1 MDLRHWF
8 GCSFLPGLCLSLA
21 LIPGLSSA
29 AGKCERLIVTGS
41 PDAPPYLWQDPQ
53 NPKHLIGASADLL
66 QQVAGEL
73 GIKVELLYA
82 GKRSQALDEVRS
94 GRMDMLADAPL
105 MVTEL
110 ENLDYIH
117 PAMLEND
124 YLVWTR
130 NDSLLVY
137 NEAQD
142 LHGHPGA
149 LSEKARVSPSF
160 GTFAEQQLTL
170 LRTPN
175 LTQAFQKL
183 LLGEVEFVLA
193 GRYSG
198 MAMVQTLGMANDL
211 MAHSQPI
218 DKPGLYLAV
227 SHNSAC
233 NDPWLRGQLAK
244 KMTELPASGLT
255 EAALLRNI
263 ERWKAQGSQPQP
275 QPVSTPKQ

>member
-1 MDLRHWF
+1 MDLRR
-8 GCSFLPGLCLSLA
+8 LCGLSL
-21 LIPGLSSA
+21 LMGLAIVSGLASA
-29 AGKCERLIVTGS
+29 AGKCERLVVTGS

-53 NPKHLIGASADLL
+53 NPRHLIGASADLL

-73 GIKVELLYA
+73 GIKIDMLYA

-105 MVTEL
+105 TLSEL
-110 ENLDYIH
+110 DTLDYIH
-117 PAMLEND
+117 PPLLEND

-130 NDSLLVY
+130 KGSTLAYSDVK
-137 NEAQD
+137 D

-149 LSEKARVSPSF
+149 VSQKARLTEAF

-170 LRTPN
+170 TRTPN

-198 MAMVQTLGMANDL
+198 MASAKALGMANDL
-211 MAHSQPI
+211 LAYPQPV
-218 DKPGLYLAV
+218 DKPGLFLAV

-255 EAALLRNI
+255 EAVLQRNI
-263 ERWKAQGSQPQP
+263 ERWTAQQQQPA
-275 QPVSTPKQ
+275 STPKQ

>member
-1 MDLRHWF
+1 MDLRRVCGWSLLL
-8 GCSFLPGLCLSLA
+8 GLTVLPALA
-21 LIPGLSSA
+21 VA
-29 AGKCERLIVTGS
+29 AGKCERLVVTGS

-53 NPKHLIGASADLL
+53 NPKQLIGASADLL
-66 QQVAGEL
+66 QHVAGEL

-105 MVTEL
+105 TVSEL
-110 ENLDYIH
+110 DTLDYIH
-117 PAMLEND
+117 PPLLEND

-130 NDSLLVY
+130 KDSALVY

-149 LSEKARVSPSF
+149 VSEKSRMTQAF

-170 LRTPN
+170 MRTPN

-198 MAMVQTLGMANDL
+198 MAAAQTLSMANDL
-211 MAHSQPI
+211 IARPQPV
-218 DKPGLYLAV
+218 DKPGLFLAV

-255 EAALLRNI
+255 ETVLLRNI
-263 ERWKAQGSQPQP
+263 ERWKVQLSQRQQ

>member
-1 MDLRHWF
+1 MDLRRVYGWSLLL
-8 GCSFLPGLCLSLA
+8 GLTVLPGLSV
-21 LIPGLSSA
+21 A
-29 AGKCERLIVTGS
+29 AGKCERLVVTGS

-73 GIKVELLYA
+73 GIKVQLLYA
-82 GKRSQALDEVRS
+82 GKRSEALEEVRI
-94 GRMDMLADAPL
+94 GRMDMLADASL
-105 MVTEL
+105 TVSEL
-110 ENLDYIH
+110 ESLDYIH
-117 PAMLEND
+117 PPLLEND

-130 NDSLLVY
+130 KDSTLVY

-149 LSEKARVSPSF
+149 LSEKSRMTPAF

-170 LRTPN
+170 ARTPN

-198 MAMVQTLGMANDL
+198 MAAAQTLSMANDL
-211 MAHSQPI
+211 IARPQPI
-218 DKPGLYLAV
+218 DKPGLFLAV

-255 EAALLRNI
+255 EAVLQRNI
-263 ERWKAQGSQPQP
+263 ERWKAQVSQPQQP
-275 QPVSTPKQ
+275 PVSTPKQ

>member
-1 MDLRHWF
+1 MDLHRVSGWSMLA
-8 GCSFLPGLCLSLA
+8 GLALLPGLA
-21 LIPGLSSA
+21 VA
-29 AGKCERLIVTGS
+29 AGKCERLVVTGS

-53 NPKHLIGASADLL
+53 NPKQLVGASADLL
-66 QQVAGEL
+66 QHVAAEL

-105 MVTEL
+105 MVSEL
-110 ENLDYIH
+110 QSLDYIH
-117 PAMLEND
+117 PPLLEND

-130 NDSLLVY
+130 KDSPLVY
-137 NEAQD
+137 NDVQD
-142 LHGHPGA
+142 LHGHTGA
-149 LSEKARVSPSF
+149 LSEKSRMTSAF

-170 LRTPN
+170 SRTAN

-198 MAMVQTLGMANDL
+198 MAMAQTLSMANDL
-211 MAHSQPI
+211 VPRAQPV

-255 EAALLRNI
+255 EAVLQRNI
-263 ERWKAQGSQPQP
+263 ERWNAQQKQS
-275 QPVSTPKQ
+275 VSTPKQ

>member
-1 MDLRHWF
+1 MDLHRRL
-8 GCSFLPGLCLSLA
+8 GCSWLLGLALLPGLSV
-21 LIPGLSSA
+21 A
-29 AGKCERLIVTGS
+29 AGKCERLVVTGS

-53 NPKHLIGASADLL
+53 NPKQLIGASADLL
-66 QQVAGEL
+66 QQVAKEL
-73 GIKVELLYA
+73 GIKVDLLYA

-105 MVTEL
+105 TFNEL

-117 PAMLEND
+117 PPLLEND

-130 NDSLLVY
+130 KGSTLVY
-137 NEAQD
+137 SEAKD
-142 LHGHPGA
+142 LHGHTGG
-149 LSEKARVSPSF
+149 LSEKSRMTPAFS
-160 GTFAEQQLTL
+160 TFAEQQLTL
-170 LRTPN
+170 TRTAN

-183 LLGEVEFVLA
+183 LLGEVEYVLA

-198 MAMVQTLGMANDL
+198 MAAAQALGMASDL
-211 MAHSQPI
+211 LAFEQPI
-218 DKPGLYLAV
+218 DQPGLFLAV

-255 EAALLRNI
+255 EAALQRNI
-263 ERWKAQGSQPQP
+263 ERWKAQQQQPPQP
-275 QPVSTPKQ
+275 PVSAPKQ

>member
-1 MDLRHWF
+1 MDLRRQYGWSLLL
-8 GCSFLPGLCLSLA
+8 GLTLLPGLA
-21 LIPGLSSA
+21 SA
-29 AGKCERLIVTGS
+29 AGKCERLVVTGS

-73 GIKVELLYA
+73 GIKIEMLYA
-82 GKRSQALDEVRS
+82 GKRAQALDEVRS

-105 MVTEL
+105 TLNEL
-110 ENLDYIH
+110 DTLDYIH
-117 PAMLEND
+117 PPLLEND

-130 NDSLLVY
+130 KGSTLTY
-137 NEAQD
+137 SEAKD

-149 LSEKARVSPSF
+149 VSEKSRMTREFS
-160 GTFAEQQLTL
+160 TFAEQQLTL
-170 LRTPN
+170 TRTPN
-175 LTQAFQKL
+175 LTQALQKL

-198 MAMVQTLGMANDL
+198 MAAAQALGMGNDL
-211 MAHSQPI
+211 QAYPQPV
-218 DKPGLYLAV
+218 DRPGLFLAV

-255 EAALLRNI
+255 EAVLQRNI
-263 ERWKAQGSQPQP
+263 ERWKTQQQQPA
-275 QPVSTPKQ
+275 STPKQ

>member
-1 MDLRHWF
+1 MDLRRVCGW
-8 GCSFLPGLCLSLA
+8 SLLLGLTVFSTLS
-21 LIPGLSSA
+21 IA
-29 AGKCERLIVTGS
+29 AGKCERLVVTGS

-66 QQVAGEL
+66 QQVAEQL
-73 GIKVELLYA
+73 GIKVEMLYA
-82 GKRSQALDEVRS
+82 GKRAQALEEVRS

-105 MVTEL
+105 TVSEL
-110 ENLDYIH
+110 ETLDYIH
-117 PAMLEND
+117 PALLEND

-130 NDSLLVY
+130 KDSSLVY

-149 LSEKARVSPSF
+149 LSEKSRITPGF
-160 GTFAEQQLTL
+160 GKFAEQQLTL
-170 LRTPN
+170 VRTPN

-198 MAMVQTLGMANDL
+198 MAAAQALSMANDL
-211 MAHSQPI
+211 VARPQPV
-218 DKPGLYLAV
+218 DKPGLFLAV

-255 EAALLRNI
+255 EAVLQRNI
-263 ERWKAQGSQPQP
+263 ELWNAQQK

>member
-1 MDLRHWF
+1 MDLRRLF
-8 GCSFLPGLCLSLA
+8 VCSLLLSLMT
-21 LIPGLSSA
+21 LPTLSLA
-29 AGKCERLIVTGS
+29 AGKCERLVVTGS

-53 NPKHLIGASADLL
+53 NPKHLIGASAELL
-66 QQVAGEL
+66 QHVAAEL
-73 GIKVELLYA
+73 GIKVDLLYA

-105 MVTEL
+105 TLSEL
-110 ENLDYIH
+110 ESLDYIH
-117 PAMLEND
+117 PPLLEND

-130 NDSLLVY
+130 KDSVLVY

-149 LSEKARVSPSF
+149 LSEKARLTPQF
-160 GTFAEQQLTL
+160 GTFAEQQLSLT
-170 LRTPN
+170 RTPN

-198 MAMVQTLGMANDL
+198 MAAAQSLSMANDL
-211 MAHSQPI
+211 IARGQPV

-255 EAALLRNI
+255 EAALQRNI
-263 ERWKAQGSQPQP
+263 ERWKQQQQQPA
-275 QPVSTPKQ
+275 STPKQ

>member
-1 MDLRHWF
+1 MDLRRVY
-8 GCSFLPGLCLSLA
+8 GGSLLLGLTVFS
-21 LIPGLSSA
+21 GLSVA
-29 AGKCERLIVTGS
+29 AGKCERLVVTGS

-53 NPKHLIGASADLL
+53 NPKYLIGASADLL
-66 QQVAGEL
+66 QHVAGEL

-94 GRMDMLADAPL
+94 GRMDILADASL
-105 MVTEL
+105 TVSEL
-110 ENLDYIH
+110 ETLDYIH
-117 PAMLEND
+117 PPLREND
-124 YLVWTR
+124 YLIWTR
-130 NDSLLVY
+130 KDSTLVY

-149 LSEKARVSPSF
+149 LSEQSRMTAAF
-160 GTFAEQQLTL
+160 GMFAEQQLTL
-170 LRTPN
+170 TRTTN

-198 MAMVQTLGMANDL
+198 MAAVQTLSMANDL
-211 MAHSQPI
+211 IARPQPI
-218 DKPGLYLAV
+218 DKPGLFLAV

-255 EAALLRNI
+255 EAVLQRNI
-263 ERWKAQGSQPQP
+263 ERWKAQLSQPQP

>member
-1 MDLRHWF
+1 MDLR
-8 GCSFLPGLCLSLA
+8 CGLRYSVLLGLA
-21 LIPGLSSA
+21 LLSGVATA
-29 AGKCERLIVTGS
+29 AGKCERLVVTGS

-53 NPKHLIGASADLL
+53 NPKQLIGASADLL
-66 QQVAGEL
+66 QQVAKDL

-105 MVTEL
+105 SFNEL

-117 PAMLEND
+117 PPLLEND

-130 NDSLLVY
+130 KGSTLVY
-137 NEAQD
+137 SEAKD
-142 LHGHPGA
+142 LHGHAGA
-149 LSEKARVSPSF
+149 LSEKSRITQAF
-160 GTFAEQQLTL
+160 GTFAEQNLTL
-170 LRTPN
+170 TRTAN

-183 LLGEVEFVLA
+183 LLGEVEYVLA

-198 MAMVQTLGMANDL
+198 MAAAQALGMANDL
-211 MAHSQPI
+211 LAFEQPI
-218 DKPGLYLAV
+218 DRPGLFLAV

-255 EAALLRNI
+255 EAALQRNI
-263 ERWKAQGSQPQP
+263 ERWKAQQQQPQ
-275 QPVSTPKQ
+275 QPVSAPKQ

>member
-1 MDLRHWF
+1 MDLRLVWSLL
-8 GCSFLPGLCLSLA
+8 GLTLLPALSF
-21 LIPGLSSA
+21 A
-29 AGKCERLIVTGS
+29 AGKCERLVVTGS

-73 GIKVELLYA
+73 GLKVELLYA
-82 GKRSQALDEVRS
+82 GKRAQALDEVRS
-94 GRMDMLADAPL
+94 GRMDMLADATL
-105 MVTEL
+105 TVSEL
-110 ENLDYIH
+110 ETLDYIH
-117 PAMLEND
+117 PPLLEND

-130 NDSLLVY
+130 KDSTLVY
-137 NEAQD
+137 NEAPD

-149 LSEKARVSPSF
+149 VSEKARLTPQFS
-160 GTFAEQQLTL
+160 TFAAQQLTL
-170 LRTPN
+170 ARTSN
-175 LTQAFQKL
+175 LTLAFQKL

-198 MAMVQTLGMANDL
+198 MATAQTLGMAGDL
-211 MAHSQPI
+211 SARSQPV
-218 DKPGLYLAV
+218 DKPGLFLAI

-255 EAALLRNI
+255 EAVLMRNI
-263 ERWKAQGSQPQP
+263 ERWKAQRSQPQQPP
-275 QPVSTPKQ
+275 QHPVSTPKQ

>member
-1 MDLRHWF
+1 MDLRF
-8 GCSFLPGLCLSLA
+8 GWILLGLTMLPGLTH
-21 LIPGLSSA
+21 A
-29 AGKCERLIVTGS
+29 AGKCERLVVTGS

-66 QQVAGEL
+66 DHVAGEL

-82 GKRSQALDEVRS
+82 GKRSQALEEVRS
-94 GRMDMLADAPL
+94 GRMDLLADAPL
-105 MVTEL
+105 TVSEL
-110 ENLDYIH
+110 ETMDYIH
-117 PAMLEND
+117 PPLLEND

-130 NDSLLVY
+130 KDSSLVY
-137 NEAQD
+137 NDLQD

-149 LSEKARVSPSF
+149 LSEKSRLTAQF
-160 GTFAEQQLTL
+160 AGLAEQQLTL
-170 LRTPN
+170 TRTAN

-198 MAMVQTLGMANDL
+198 LAMAKTLGMANDL
-211 MAHSQPI
+211 VARAQPV
-218 DKPGLYLAV
+218 DKPGLYLAI

-255 EAALLRNI
+255 EAVLQRNI
-263 ERWKAQGSQPQP
+263 ELWNAQQK
-275 QPVSTPKQ
+275 QPVSAPKQ

>member
-1 MDLRHWF
+1 MDLRRVF
-8 GCSFLPGLCLSLA
+8 GWSLLLGLTILPTLSN
-21 LIPGLSSA
+21 A
-29 AGKCERLIVTGS
+29 AGKCERLVVTGS

-105 MVTEL
+105 TVGEL

-117 PAMLEND
+117 PPLLEND

-130 NDSLLVY
+130 KDSALLY
-137 NEAQD
+137 NQASD

-149 LSEKARVSPSF
+149 LSEKSRMSQAF

-170 LRTPN
+170 VRTPN

-193 GRYSG
+193 GHYSG
-198 MAMVQTLGMANDL
+198 MAAAQTLSMANDL
-211 MAHSQPI
+211 VARPQPI
-218 DKPGLYLAV
+218 DKPGLFLAV

-255 EAALLRNI
+255 EAVLLRNI
-263 ERWKAQGSQPQP
+263 ERWKVQLSQRQQQ

>member
-1 MDLRHWF
+1 MDLHPVYRWSLLL
-8 GCSFLPGLCLSLA
+8 GLTLLPTLST
-21 LIPGLSSA
+21 A
-29 AGKCERLIVTGS
+29 AGKCERLVVTGS

-66 QQVAGEL
+66 QQVAGQL
-73 GIKVELLYA
+73 GIKVEMLYA
-82 GKRSQALDEVRS
+82 GKRAQALEEVRS

-105 MVTEL
+105 TVSEPDT
-110 ENLDYIH
+110 LDYIH
-117 PAMLEND
+117 PPLLEND

-130 NDSLLVY
+130 KDSPLVY
-137 NEAQD
+137 NQTQD

-149 LSEKARVSPSF
+149 LSEKSRMTPAF

-170 LRTPN
+170 VRTPN

-198 MAMVQTLGMANDL
+198 MAAAQALSMANDL
-211 MAHSQPI
+211 VARSQPV
-218 DKPGLYLAV
+218 DKPGLFLAV

-255 EAALLRNI
+255 EAVLQRNI
-263 ERWKAQGSQPQP
+263 ERWKAQQQQPPQ

>member
-1 MDLRHWF
+1 MDLRRVYGWSLLL
-8 GCSFLPGLCLSLA
+8 GLTVLPALSV
-21 LIPGLSSA
+21 A
-29 AGKCERLIVTGS
+29 AGKCERLVVTGS

-73 GIKVELLYA
+73 GIKVQLLYA
-82 GKRSQALDEVRS
+82 GKRSQALEEVRS
-94 GRMDMLADAPL
+94 GRMDMLADASL
-105 MVTEL
+105 TVSEL
-110 ENLDYIH
+110 DTLDYIH
-117 PAMLEND
+117 PPLLEND

-130 NDSLLVY
+130 KDSTLVY

-149 LSEKARVSPSF
+149 LSEKSRMTPAF

-170 LRTPN
+170 ARTPN

-198 MAMVQTLGMANDL
+198 TATAQTLNLANDL
-211 MAHSQPI
+211 IARPQPI
-218 DKPGLYLAV
+218 DNPGLFLAV

-233 NDPWLRGQLAK
+233 NDSWLRGQLAK
-244 KMTELPASGLT
+244 KMTELRASGLT
-255 EAALLRNI
+255 EAVLQRNI
-263 ERWKAQGSQPQP
+263 ERWKAQRSQPQQ

>member
-1 MDLRHWF
+1 MDLRLVW
-8 GCSFLPGLCLSLA
+8 GLLGLAVLPA
-21 LIPGLSSA
+21 LSSA
-29 AGKCERLIVTGS
+29 AGKCERLVVTGS

-66 QQVAGEL
+66 QQVAGEM

-105 MVTEL
+105 TTSEL
-110 ENLDYIH
+110 ETLDYIH
-117 PAMLEND
+117 PPLLEND

-130 NDSLLVY
+130 KDSALVY
-137 NEAQD
+137 NQALD

-149 LSEKARVSPSF
+149 LSERSRMTQAF

-170 LRTPN
+170 VRTPN

-198 MAMVQTLGMANDL
+198 MAAAQALSMANDL
-211 MAHSQPI
+211 IPRPQPV
-218 DKPGLYLAV
+218 DKPGLFLAV

-255 EAALLRNI
+255 EAVLQRNI
-263 ERWKAQGSQPQP
+263 ERWKAQQQQPQ
-275 QPVSTPKQ
+275 QLPVSTPKQ

>member
-1 MDLRHWF
+1 MDLRRVGGWLLL
-8 GCSFLPGLCLSLA
+8 SGLTIFPALSN
-21 LIPGLSSA
+21 A
-29 AGKCERLIVTGS
+29 AGKCERLVVTGS

-66 QQVAGEL
+66 QQVAGQL
-73 GIKVELLYA
+73 GLKVELLYA

-94 GRMDMLADAPL
+94 GRMDMLADASL
-105 MVTEL
+105 TVSEL
-110 ENLDYIH
+110 ESLDYIH
-117 PAMLEND
+117 PPLLEND

-130 NDSLLVY
+130 KDSSLVY
-137 NEAQD
+137 NQVQD
-142 LHGHPGA
+142 LQGHPGA
-149 LSEKARVSPSF
+149 LSEKSRLTSAFV
-160 GTFAEQQLTL
+160 TFAEQQLTL
-170 LRTPN
+170 AHTPN

-198 MAMVQTLGMANDL
+198 MAMAQTLGMANDL
-211 MAHSQPI
+211 VAHAQPV
-218 DKPGLYLAV
+218 DKPGLFLAV

-255 EAALLRNI
+255 EAVLLRNI
-263 ERWKAQGSQPQP
+263 ERWNAQLSQRPK
-275 QPVSTPKQ
+275 QPVSAPKQ

>member
-1 MDLRHWF
+1 MLL
-8 GCSFLPGLCLSLA
+8 GLALLPGLSF
-21 LIPGLSSA
+21 A

-41 PDAPPYLWQDPQ
+41 PDAPPYLWQDPE
-53 NPKHLIGASADLL
+53 NPKNLIGASADLL
-66 QQVAGEL
+66 HEVAGQM

-105 MVTEL
+105 TVAEL
-110 ENLDYIH
+110 ETLDYIH
-117 PAMLEND
+117 PPLLKND

-130 NDSLLVY
+130 KDSALVY
-137 NEAQD
+137 NHAND
-142 LHGHPGA
+142 LRGHPGA
-149 LSEKARVSPSF
+149 VSQKSRMTSEFAS
-160 GTFAEQQLTL
+160 FAEQQLTL
-170 LRTPN
+170 VRTPN
-175 LTQAFQKL
+175 LTQALQKL

-198 MAMVQTLGMANDL
+198 LAAAQALSMANDL
-211 MAHSQPI
+211 VAREQAV
-218 DKPGLYLAV
+218 DNPGLFLAI

-244 KMTELPASGLT
+244 KMTELPTSGLA
-255 EAALLRNI
+255 EAALQRNI
-263 ERWKAQGSQPQP
+263 ERWKLQQQ

>member
-1 MDLRHWF
+1 MDLRLVWSLL
-8 GCSFLPGLCLSLA
+8 GLMLLPGLSF
-21 LIPGLSSA
+21 A
-29 AGKCERLIVTGS
+29 AGKCDRLVVTGS

-66 QQVAGEL
+66 QQVAGQL
-73 GIKVELLYA
+73 GIKVEVLYA

-105 MVTEL
+105 TVSEL
-110 ENLDYIH
+110 ETLDYIH
-117 PAMLEND
+117 PPLLEND
-124 YLVWTR
+124 YLIWTR
-130 NDSLLVY
+130 KDSALVY
-137 NEAQD
+137 NEALD

-149 LSEKARVSPSF
+149 VSEKSRMTVAF

-170 LRTPN
+170 TRTPN

-183 LLGEVEFVLA
+183 LMGEVEFVLA

-198 MAMVQTLGMANDL
+198 MAAARALSMANDL
-211 MAHSQPI
+211 VARPQPV
-218 DKPGLYLAV
+218 DKPGLFLAL

-255 EAALLRNI
+255 EAVLQRNI
-263 ERWKAQGSQPQP
+263 ERWTAQQQQLQQQPA
-275 QPVSTPKQ
+275 STPKQ

>member
-1 MDLRHWF
+1 MDLHRVSGWSMLA
-8 GCSFLPGLCLSLA
+8 GLALLPGLA
-21 LIPGLSSA
+21 VA
-29 AGKCERLIVTGS
+29 AGKCERLVVTGS

-53 NPKHLIGASADLL
+53 NPKQLVGASADLL
-66 QQVAGEL
+66 QHVAAEL

-105 MVTEL
+105 MVSEL
-110 ENLDYIH
+110 QSLDYIH
-117 PAMLEND
+117 PPLLEND

-130 NDSLLVY
+130 KDSPLVY
-137 NEAQD
+137 NDVQD
-142 LHGHPGA
+142 LHGHTGA
-149 LSEKARVSPSF
+149 LSEKSRMTSAF

-170 LRTPN
+170 SRTAN

-198 MAMVQTLGMANDL
+198 MAMAQTLGMANDL
-211 MAHSQPI
+211 VPRAQPV

-255 EAALLRNI
+255 EAVLQRNI
-263 ERWKAQGSQPQP
+263 ERWNAQQKQS
-275 QPVSTPKQ
+275 VSTPKQ